1 MAAKKK
7 VVDAK
12 STGIQKER
20 SQFGALLA
28 INPNYFGNAPGSKLK
43 AVSKITQN
51 TTYEEI
57 GCVGFQPQFNRL
69 EAVVYVNRPT
79 GYGGDICSN
88 GTREYVRFYLS
99 YDDGSTWEDQGIS
112 AFTAYN
118 IPGVGSTKVRRLEYD
133 VSLDVKPKRKFC
145 FQDNLILCRAILSWN
160 VLPPANTP
168 GYKPVWG
175 EVHNT
180 DIQIDPRKFFLVAD
194 LLADVALNKELS
206 SVIDTGAEIA
216 TKVPKKLSALQL
228 AKTYKKEVEPG
239 RFAFKE
245 IKQALESKGQLNG
258 GDLQSSDQA
267 LSISAAST
275 LVPGSL
281 LDLGIKFEDLQGI
294 LFPTDGNTSFEELE
308 CIGYNPNLDT
318 LVGTIRVK
326 KSAGYSGGPCQ
337 GGSTE
342 YVTFWADLNNNGIFE
357 TCLGT
362 TSVEVHDY
370 KNVPKRGLEYSVFL
384 PAGLRKYRKPCNKGP
399 VLIPIRATLSWQVP
413 PPCFN
418 PNYIPTWGNREQT
431 IVHVK
436 PGREEQGT
444 GHAPII
450 QTVGSMDTDDISPIT
465 GLADGP
471 AALAGFVADD
481 SPFAG
486 VVILTGHIANT
497 PDLSSGATALKYRVE
512 VSPDNFA
519 TFETVGNSFNLGRD
533 QLLNGV
539 WSNLPGVN
547 QAVDGDGFYT
557 YYEDLI
563 GGSGNAQHFPVG
575 NVLGRWDTG
584 SREGDW
590 HIRIRVKDPA
600 NPPTEWI
607 STAVKVRL
615 DNSHPNAMIDI
626 TSGGGACADFL
637 IGDTITGT
645 YEATDLHFGSFSL
658 SVAPALGGSFTNPAP
673 TPPHGT
679 MPLVRTRVSTGNG
692 GELGNWSLDTTG
704 MPRCGYTIWIH
715 AYDRAIISSGSIG
728 HHSSDVV
735 GLCLRES

>member
-1 MAAKKK
+1 MAAKKN
-7 VVDAK
+7 VDDTK
-12 STGIQKER
+12 KISIEKER

-28 INPNYFGNAPGSKLK
+28 INPNYFGNAPASKLK
-43 AVSKITQN
+43 AVSKISLN
-51 TTYEEI
+51 TKYEEI

-69 EAVVYVNRPT
+69 EAVIYVKRPN
-79 GYGGDICSN
+79 GYGGNICSN
-88 GTREYVRFYLS
+88 GSREYVRFYLS
-99 YDDGSTWEDQGIS
+99 YDDGATWEDQGVS
-112 AFTAYN
+112 GFTAYD
-118 IPGVGSTKVRRLEYD
+118 IPDVGSKKVSRLEYD
-133 VSLDVKPKRKFC
+133 VSLDIKPKRKFC

-160 VLPPANTP
+160 VPPPANSP
-168 GYKPVWG
+168 DYIPVWG

-180 DIQIDPRKFFLVAD
+180 DIQIDPRKFFLMSD
-194 LLADVALNKELS
+194 LLADVELNKELI
-206 SVIDTGAEIA
+206 SVIDTEVEIA
-216 TKVPKKLSALQL
+216 TKTPEKLSALQL
-228 AKTYKKEVEPG
+228 AKTYKKEIPPG

-245 IKQALESKGQLNG
+245 IKQALESNAQINSSN
-258 GDLQSSDQA
+258 LQSSDQA
-267 LSISAAST
+267 LSVSAAST

-281 LDLGIKFEDLQGI
+281 LDLGINFEDLQGI
-294 LFPTDGNTSFEELE
+294 LFPTDGDTSYEELE
-308 CIGYNPNLDT
+308 CIGYNPKLDT
-318 LVGTIRVK
+318 LVGTIRIK
-326 KSAGYSGGPCQ
+326 KTAGYSGGPCQ

-362 TSVEVHDY
+362 TSVKVHDY
-370 KNVPKRGLEYSVFL
+370 KDLPEKGLEYSVFL
-384 PAGLRKYRKPCNKGP
+384 PAGLSKYRKPCHEGP
-399 VLIPIRATLSWQVP
+399 VLIPIRAILSWQVP

-436 PGREEQGT
+436 PGNKEQGT

-450 QTVGSMDTDDISPIT
+450 QTVGSMDTDDISLVT

-486 VVILTGHIANT
+486 TIILTGHIANT
-497 PDLSSGATALKYRVE
+497 PDLSSGATALKYRIE

-519 TFETVGNSFNLGRD
+519 TFETVDNTFKLGRD
-533 QLLNGV
+533 QLLNGI
-539 WSNLPGVN
+539 WSDLPSVT
-547 QAVDGDGFYT
+547 QAVDSDGFYT

-563 GGSGNAQHFPVG
+563 GGPGNAQHFPVG

-584 SREGDW
+584 SREGVW

-615 DNSHPNAMIDI
+615 DNSHPVAKIDI

-645 YEATDLHFGSFSL
+645 YEATDLHFGRFSL
-658 SVAPALGGSFTNPAP
+658 SVAPGLGGSFTSPAP
-673 TPPHGT
+673 TPPHST

-692 GELGNWSLDTTG
+692 GEVGNWSLDTSG
-704 MPRCGYTIWIH
+704 MPRCGYTIWVH
-715 AYDRAIISSGSIG
+715 AYDRAIIDSGTIG
-728 HHSSDVV
+728 HRTSDVV